1 MMKQTNFLFLSSG
14 EEIQYMRPLVFL
26 MIIALLAGA
35 CSSDTSTIRPI
46 TPLPPNSAMLG
57 MSPSPSPT
65 RTPLP
70 PGSPFP
76 TAQTGA
82 LTTPLPL
89 DNNLAPGEA
98 RLIAQ
103 ATDAAMQPTPRASV
117 TFTESPVHI
126 TFSEFYDGFNLRYGL
141 MLSDKLV
148 SLDGQMVVM
157 EGYMAPPLKPALDFF
172 VITRIQLAFCPF
184 CSTAGDWPDDIALVY
199 MPEGET
205 ILATSDPIRII
216 GRMEIGASTDQ
227 ETGMVS
233 LVRIYAENVEIIPS

>member
-1 MMKQTNFLFLSSG
+1 
-14 EEIQYMRPLVFL
+14 MRPPVFL
-26 MIIALLAGA
+26 LIIALLAGA
-35 CSSDTSTIRPI
+35 CSSTTSNIRPV
-46 TPLPPNSAMLG
+46 TPLPPTSAALVA
-57 MSPSPSPT
+57 SPTPSPT
-65 RTPLP
+65 RTPAP
-70 PGSPFP
+70 QGSPFP
-76 TAQTGA
+76 TAETGA

-89 DNNLAPGEA
+89 DNDLAPGEA

-103 ATDAAMQPTPRASV
+103 ATDAAMQPTPRATV
-117 TFTESPVHI
+117 TFADSPVHI

-148 SLDGQMVVM
+148 ALDGQSVIM

-172 VITRIQLAFCPF
+172 VLTRIQLAFCPF

-205 ILATSDPIRII
+205 ILATSDPIRIV

-233 LVRIYAENVEIIPS
+233 LVRIYADRVEIIPS